1 GKMIGAEVGG
11 IDLRPESL
19 RVAKEL
25 GADFVLDASDENM
38 VEKILDWSGGLGAD
52 VIIDGVGIAGTFST
66 ALKYLKRGGRLVLM
80 GYDPLNPIP
89 LDALGMHY
97 NEWSILGS
105 RLGTKQELTEIM
117 NLIGQDKLKPLV
129 TEVLDMKDVNR
140 IFNENLIEKNIG
152 RIVLDCNNFS

>member
-1 GKMIGAEVGG
+1 MA
-11 IDLRPESL
+11 S
-19 RVAKEL
+19 EL
-25 GADFVLDASDENM
+25 GAEFVLDASDENL

-52 VIIDGVGIAGTFST
+52 VIIDGVGNSQTFST

-97 NEWSILGS
+97 NEWSIIGA
-105 RLGTKQELTEIM
+105 RLGTKQELVEIM
-117 NLIGQDKLKPLV
+117 EHIGNGKLKPLV
-129 TEVLDMKDVNR
+129 TQVMNMSDVNR
-140 IFNENLIEKNIG
+140 IFSESLITKNVG